1 LSDSEKVVILKL
13 TSFNSTF
20 LSDSEK
26 VVILKL
32 TSFNSTFLSDSEKVV
47 IIGQRSIIFKKIK
60 NMSWILYLLIVLWAF
75 FGILAL
81 IFPKK
86 AKDLSLKTT
95 RSVPYLLW
103 GIIALI
109 IAFLLWQ
116 SAGLVSTPLLIQIL
130 AVLAGIKGLF
140 LLVFPRSKTDAMLNY
155 WTNVSDVFYRVFG
168 IVLLILAY
176 YIFQI
181 LI

>member
-1 LSDSEKVVILKL
+1 M
-13 TSFNSTF
+13 N
-20 LSDSEK
+20 
-26 VVILKL
+26 
-32 TSFNSTFLSDSEKVV
+32 
-47 IIGQRSIIFKKIK
+47 
-60 NMSWILYLLIVLWAF
+60 WILYLVIVLWGI

-81 IFPKK
+81 FLPKK
-86 AKDLSLKTT
+86 AKDLSLKFT
-95 RSVPYLLW
+95 RSGPYWLW

-116 SAGLVSTPLLIQIL
+116 SANLVSATLFVQIL

-140 LLVFPRSKTDAMLNY
+140 LLVLPKSKTDAMLNY
-155 WTNVSDVFYRVFG
+155 STNISDVFYRVLG
-168 IVLLILAY
+168 IVLLVLVY